1 MVALLGLLTKFID
14 LIELSARAL
23 DTGLWLCY
31 YIRVINQ
38 TNMFKSISTLII
50 GSLAMATPALAAS
63 DHSAHVRLARAVE
76 KTGITVYVN
85 PNICDTDKTFGFY
98 DARNKAV
105 VICQENKVTGST
117 DAVNWTEEDY
127 DTLRHEIHHV
137 VQDCRDGLNGTLH
150 AVYKKPIELAI
161 DTIGLDAVKQLAEVY
176 SDSSKHI
183 QVMEFEAFAVAAL
196 NDPDEQV
203 SDIVR
208 FCF

>member
-1 MVALLGLLTKFID
+1 MIKT
-14 LIELSARAL
+14 
-23 DTGLWLCY
+23 
-31 YIRVINQ
+31 
-38 TNMFKSISTLII
+38 ISTLII
-50 GSLAMATPALAAS
+50 GSLAVATPAMAAS

-98 DARNKAV
+98 DASRKAV

-150 AVYKKPIELAI
+150 AVYKKPIDLAI
-161 DTIGLDAVKQLAEVY
+161 DTIGLENVKQLAEVY
-176 SDSSKHI
+176 SNSSKHI
-183 QVMEFEAFAVAAL
+183 QVMEFEAFAVAAM

-203 SDIVR
+203 RDIIN